1 MGSPRI
7 DVRDLT
13 SWVLALP
20 FSFCTRSLRRSQP
33 YLPFAFALLSSLLD
47 QASVLRRFR
56 HQLIAFFFP
65 CDLPALL

>member
-1 MGSPRI
+1 MCATSRLGSSRCPFPFA
-7 DVRDLT
+7 
-13 SWVLALP
+13 LAP
-20 FSFCTRSLRRSQP
+20 FAARSHH
-33 YLPFAFALLSSLLD
+33 LPFAFALLSSLLD